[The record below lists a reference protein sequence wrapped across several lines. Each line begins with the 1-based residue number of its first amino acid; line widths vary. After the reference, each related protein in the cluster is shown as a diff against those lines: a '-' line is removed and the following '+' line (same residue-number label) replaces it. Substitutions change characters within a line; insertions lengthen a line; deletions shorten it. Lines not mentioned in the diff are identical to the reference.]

1 MKRACLFLSI
11 LLISTGLLNSQS
23 VTVRNFY
30 EISREQN
37 EYFNR
42 VGKDKPGYKQ
52 FKRWEWYY
60 STRLGGNGQLVDNHQ
75 LNQEAV
81 RRMSLSGA
89 GSTGLTNVTTGS
101 WSALG
106 PGFVNSADKGIGRAN
121 RIAFHPTN
129 PNILYVAGATGGLWI
144 SSDAGANWF
153 SYSEGIP
160 NMSLSGVAVD
170 YTNPNIIYILTGDA
184 DAAFSGARGQFA
196 YGKTSTG
203 VLKSYDGGFT
213 WHQTGLQW
221 GETGTGSYLGFKLM
235 MHPTNPQIL
244 LVATNDGIFRTTDG
258 GTTWTQS
265 NTGQVFYD
273 MEFQPSNSS
282 VVYASATA
290 SDSIRVFKST
300 NSGQTFTA
308 THAIDRVDDADG
320 NNAAN
325 RSALAVSPA
334 NSSYVYL
341 LTGPATANGEFHGV
355 FRSVDAGESFTLRT
369 NTPNILGGSSTG
381 SDNNHQERYDLAI
394 AVSPTNISQVACG
407 GIRLWTST
415 NGGSSFTWQDDNAS
429 ASSYYHPDI
438 HDLTYHPLNS
448 GILYMCGDGGIYRS
462 TDNGNNWTH
471 VNNNLQL
478 TQYYK
483 IAINPNSGLGSENVM
498 IGGTQ
503 DNGTNK
509 RSTGGGGTFS
519 QILGGDGMDCYIDP
533 DNASRYVA
541 SVQNGKF
548 YYSTDAGSSFELV
561 CDESSLSATLGIT
574 VNSNWVTPVSEITGN
589 STQFVMGYQPA
600 VLATR
605 INTGV
610 YAFTR
615 IGWSGRSFV
624 KTARGNANRIY
635 VGDNTYGGS
644 QQNLVKTSTDMGSN
658 WSDVYDANHA
668 GRPVTDLAFAPNNG
682 SRMWLTFGGYNATNK
697 VLYSGNGGDNG
708 GSWIDITGSLP
719 NVPVNCIVYDPNGT
733 SIDAIYIGTDI
744 GVFYRDNNLGDWI
757 PFSNGLPV
765 VEITDLEIH
774 STEGLLRAGTYGRGI
789 WETSLYSSCPANINL
804 NTSNTSIYMPYY
816 FQASQSISST
826 ALHFGAG
833 ANVYYKAGTELI
845 LSPGFIGSAQGGNTF
860 EAAVGPCGG
869 GVPNR
874 SAQRKRGVLID

>member
-1 MKRACLFLSI
+1 MKKVFLFCS
-11 LLISTGLLNSQS
+11 LLLVSTNLLYSQAG
-23 VTVRNFY
+23 TDRNFY

-37 EYFNR
+37 EYYNR

-60 STRLGGNGQLVDNHQ
+60 STRMGANGQLVDNQ
-75 LNQEAV
+75 RMNQQALRQMPLN
-81 RRMSLSGA
+81 RA
-89 GSTGLTNVTTGS
+89 GDPNMANVTTGS
-101 WSALG
+101 WTALG
-106 PGFVNSADKGIGRAN
+106 PGFVNSDDKGIGRAN
-121 RIAFHPTN
+121 RIAFHPSN

-144 SSDAGANWF
+144 TSDAGANWY

-184 DAAFSGARGQFA
+184 DAAFSGARGQFS
-196 YGKTSTG
+196 YGKTSSG

-221 GETGTGSYLGFKLM
+221 NETDDYLGYKLM
-235 MHPTNPQIL
+235 IHPSNPQIL
-244 LVATNDGIFRTTDG
+244 LVATNDGIFRTTNG
-258 GTTWTQS
+258 GDTWAQS
-265 NTGQVFYD
+265 NNGQVVYD
-273 MEFQPSNSS
+273 MEFHPSNSS
-282 VVYASATA
+282 IVYASATA

-308 THAIDRVDDADG
+308 THAIDRVNDADG
-320 NNAAN
+320 NNSAN

-341 LTGPATANGEFHGV
+341 LTGPATADGEFHGV
-355 FRSVDAGESFTLRT
+355 FRSVDAGESFAVRT
-369 NTPNILGGSSTG
+369 NTPNILGRSSTG
-381 SDNNHQERYDLAI
+381 SDREDQERYDLAI
-394 AVSPTNISQVACG
+394 AVSPVNANQVACG
-407 GIRLWTST
+407 GIKLWTST
-415 NGGSSFTWQDDNAS
+415 NGGSSFSWQDDYVNVA
-429 ASSYYHPDI
+429 SYYHADI

-448 GILYMCGDGGIYRS
+448 GILYMCGDGGVYRS

-483 IAINPNSGLGSENVM
+483 IAINPNSGLGTENVI

-509 RSTGGGGTFS
+509 RSTGGGGSFS

-533 DNASRYVA
+533 DNTNRYVA

-548 YYSTDAGSSFELV
+548 YYSADAGSSFEVV
-561 CDESSLSATLGIT
+561 CDEASLTNTLGVP
-574 VNSNWVTPVSEITGN
+574 VNANWVTPVSEITGN

-605 INTGV
+605 ISTGV

-615 IGWSGRSFV
+615 IGWSGRTFV
-624 KTARGNANRIY
+624 KTARGNADRIY
-635 VGDNTYGGS
+635 IGDNTYGGN
-644 QQNLVKTSTDMGSN
+644 QQNLVKTSINMGSS
-658 WSDVYDANHA
+658 WSDVYSGNHI

-697 VLYSGNGGDNG
+697 VLYSANGGDNG
-708 GSWIDITGSLP
+708 GSWTDITGSLP

-774 STEGLLRAGTYGRGI
+774 PTGLLRAGTYGRGI
-789 WETSLYSSCPANINL
+789 WETSLYSSCPLNITL
-804 NTSNTSIYMPYY
+804 NTGNTSIYMPYY
-816 FQASQSISST
+816 FQASQTISST
-826 ALHFGAG
+826 ALHFGNG

-874 SAQRKRGVLID
+874 SAQGKRGVLVVE

>member
-11 LLISTGLLNSQS
+11 LLISTGLLNSQ
-23 VTVRNFY
+23 TGTGRNFY

-369 NTPNILGGSSTG
+369 NTPNILGGSSIG

-509 RSTGGGGTFS
+509 RSTGGGGTF
-519 QILGGDGMDCYIDP
+519 
-533 DNASRYVA
+533 
-541 SVQNGKF
+541 F
-548 YYSTDAGSSFELV
+548 TD
-561 CDESSLSATLGIT
+561 
-574 VNSNWVTPVSEITGN
+574 TG
-589 STQFVMGYQPA
+589 
-600 VLATR
+600 R
-605 INTGV
+605 
-610 YAFTR
+610 
-615 IGWSGRSFV
+615 GR
-624 KTARGNANRIY
+624 
-635 VGDNTYGGS
+635 
-644 QQNLVKTSTDMGSN
+644 
-658 WSDVYDANHA
+658 
-668 GRPVTDLAFAPNNG
+668 
-682 SRMWLTFGGYNATNK
+682 
-697 VLYSGNGGDNG
+697 
-708 GSWIDITGSLP
+708 
-719 NVPVNCIVYDPNGT
+719 
-733 SIDAIYIGTDI
+733 
-744 GVFYRDNNLGDWI
+744 
-757 PFSNGLPV
+757 NGL
-765 VEITDLEIH
+765 
-774 STEGLLRAGTYGRGI
+774 
-789 WETSLYSSCPANINL
+789 
-804 NTSNTSIYMPYY
+804 
-816 FQASQSISST
+816 
-826 ALHFGAG
+826 LH
-833 ANVYYKAGTELI
+833 
-845 LSPGFIGSAQGGNTF
+845 
-860 EAAVGPCGG
+860 
-869 GVPNR
+869 
-874 SAQRKRGVLID
+874 

>member
-1 MKRACLFLSI
+1 MKRVFLFCS
-11 LLISTGLLNSQS
+11 LLLVSTNLLYSQAG
-23 VTVRNFY
+23 TGRNFY

-37 EYFNR
+37 DYYNR

-60 STRLGGNGQLVDNHQ
+60 STRMGANGQLVDNQ
-75 LNQEAV
+75 RMNQQALRQMPLN
-81 RRMSLSGA
+81 RA
-89 GSTGLTNVTTGS
+89 GDPNMANVTTGS
-101 WSALG
+101 WAALG
-106 PGFVNSADKGIGRAN
+106 PGFVNSDDKGIGRAN
-121 RIAFHPTN
+121 RIAFHPSN

-144 SSDAGANWF
+144 TSDAGANWY

-196 YGKTSTG
+196 YGKTSSG

-213 WHQTGLQW
+213 WHQTGLRW
-221 GETGTGSYLGFKLM
+221 NETDDYLGYKLM
-235 MHPTNPQIL
+235 IHPANPQIL
-244 LVATNDGIFRTTDG
+244 LVATNDGIFRTTNG
-258 GTTWTQS
+258 GDTWAQS
-265 NTGQVFYD
+265 NTGQVVYD
-273 MEFQPSNSS
+273 MEFHPSNSS
-282 VVYASATA
+282 IVYASATA

-300 NSGQTFTA
+300 NSGQTFIA
-308 THAIDRVDDADG
+308 THAIDRVVDADG

-325 RSALAVSPA
+325 RAALAVSPA

-341 LTGPATANGEFHGV
+341 LTGPATATGEFHGV

-381 SDNNHQERYDLAI
+381 SDSKDQERYDLAI
-394 AVSPTNISQVACG
+394 VVSPTNISQVACG

-415 NGGSSFTWQDDNAS
+415 NGGSSFSWQDDNAS
-429 ASSYYHPDI
+429 ALSYYHPDI

-448 GILYMCGDGGIYRS
+448 GILYMCGDGGVYRS

-483 IAINPNSGLGSENVM
+483 IAINPNSGLGAENVI

-509 RSTGGGGTFS
+509 RSTGGSGTFS

-533 DNASRYVA
+533 DNTNRYVA
-541 SVQNGKF
+541 SVQDGKF
-548 YYSTDAGSSFELV
+548 YYSADAGSSFEVV
-561 CDESSLSATLGIT
+561 CDEASLTNTLGVP
-574 VNSNWVTPVSEITGN
+574 VNANWVTPVSEITGN

-605 INTGV
+605 ISTGV

-615 IGWSGRSFV
+615 IGWSGRTFV
-624 KTARGNANRIY
+624 KTARGNASRIY
-635 VGDNTYGGS
+635 IGDNRYAGN

-658 WSDVYDANHA
+658 WSDVYSGNHS

-682 SRMWLTFGGYNATNK
+682 SRLWLTFGGYNATNK
-697 VLYSGNGGDNG
+697 VLYSANGGDNG
-708 GSWIDITGSLP
+708 GSWTDITGSLP

-757 PFSNGLPV
+757 PFNNGLPV

-774 STEGLLRAGTYGRGI
+774 PTGLLRAGTYGRGI
-789 WETSLYSSCPANINL
+789 WETSLYSSCPSNITL
-804 NTSNTSIYMPYY
+804 NTGNTSIYMPYY
-816 FQASQSISST
+816 FQASQTISST
-826 ALHFGAG
+826 ALHFGNG
-833 ANVYYKAGTELI
+833 ANVYYKAGAELI

-874 SAQRKRGVLID
+874 LSQVKRGVLIEE

>member
-1 MKRACLFLSI
+1 MKRVFLFCS
-11 LLISTGLLNSQS
+11 LLLVSTNLLYSQAG
-23 VTVRNFY
+23 TGRNFY

-37 EYFNR
+37 DYYNR

-60 STRLGGNGQLVDNHQ
+60 STRMGANGQLVDNQ
-75 LNQEAV
+75 RMNQQALRQMPLN
-81 RRMSLSGA
+81 RA
-89 GSTGLTNVTTGS
+89 GEPNMVNVTTGS
-101 WSALG
+101 WAALG
-106 PGFVNSADKGIGRAN
+106 PGFVNSDDKGIGRAN
-121 RIAFHPTN
+121 RIAFHPSN

-144 SSDAGANWF
+144 TSDAGANWY

-196 YGKTSTG
+196 YGKTSSG

-213 WHQTGLQW
+213 WHQTGLRW
-221 GETGTGSYLGFKLM
+221 NETDDYLGYKLM
-235 MHPTNPQIL
+235 IHPANPQIL
-244 LVATNDGIFRTTDG
+244 LVATNDGIFRTTNG
-258 GTTWTQS
+258 GDTWAQS
-265 NTGQVFYD
+265 NTGQVVYD
-273 MEFQPSNSS
+273 MEFHPSNSS
-282 VVYASATA
+282 IVYASATA

-300 NSGQTFTA
+300 NSGQTFIA
-308 THAIDRVDDADG
+308 THAIDRVVDADG

-325 RSALAVSPA
+325 RAALAVSPA

-341 LTGPATANGEFHGV
+341 LTGPATATGEFHGV

-369 NTPNILGGSSTG
+369 NTPNILGRSSTG
-381 SDNNHQERYDLAI
+381 ADAEDQEYYDLAVAI
-394 AVSPTNISQVACG
+394 SPTNINIVACG
-407 GIRLWTST
+407 GIKLWTST
-415 NGGSSFTWQDDNAS
+415 NGGSSFSWQDDYVNVA
-429 ASSYYHPDI
+429 SYYHADI

-448 GILYMCGDGGIYRS
+448 GILYMCGDGGVYRS

-483 IAINPNSGLGSENVM
+483 IAINPNSGVGAENVI

-509 RSTGGGGTFS
+509 RSTGGSGTFS

-533 DNASRYVA
+533 DNTNRYVA
-541 SVQNGKF
+541 SVQDGKF
-548 YYSTDAGSSFELV
+548 YYSADAGSSFEVV
-561 CDESSLSATLGIT
+561 CDEASLTNTLGVP
-574 VNSNWVTPVSEITGN
+574 VNANWVTPVSEITGN

-605 INTGV
+605 ISTGV

-615 IGWSGRSFV
+615 IGWSGRTFV
-624 KTARGNANRIY
+624 KTARGNASRIY
-635 VGDNTYGGS
+635 IGDNRYAGN

-658 WSDVYDANHA
+658 WSDVYSGNHS

-697 VLYSGNGGDNG
+697 VLYSANGGDNG
-708 GSWIDITGSLP
+708 GSWTDITGSLP

-757 PFSNGLPV
+757 PFNNGLPV

-774 STEGLLRAGTYGRGI
+774 PTGLLRAGTYGRGI
-789 WETSLYSSCPANINL
+789 WETSLYSSCPSNITL
-804 NTSNTSIYMPYY
+804 NTGNTSIYMPYY
-816 FQASQSISST
+816 FQASQTISST
-826 ALHFGAG
+826 ALHFGNG

-874 SAQRKRGVLID
+874 LAQGKRGILID

>member
-1 MKRACLFLSI
+1 MKRVFLFCS
-11 LLISTGLLNSQS
+11 LLLVSTNLLYSQAG
-23 VTVRNFY
+23 TGRNFY

-37 EYFNR
+37 DYYNR

-60 STRLGGNGQLVDNHQ
+60 STRMGANGQLVDNQ
-75 LNQEAV
+75 RMNQQALRQMPLN
-81 RRMSLSGA
+81 RA
-89 GSTGLTNVTTGS
+89 GDPNMANVTTGS
-101 WSALG
+101 WAALG
-106 PGFVNSADKGIGRAN
+106 PGFVNSDDKGIGRAN
-121 RIAFHPTN
+121 RIAFHPSN

-144 SSDAGANWF
+144 TSDAGANWY

-196 YGKTSTG
+196 YGKTSSG

-213 WHQTGLQW
+213 WHQTGLRW
-221 GETGTGSYLGFKLM
+221 NETDDYLGYKLM
-235 MHPTNPQIL
+235 IHPANPQIL
-244 LVATNDGIFRTTDG
+244 LVATNDGIFRTTNG
-258 GTTWTQS
+258 GDTWAQS
-265 NTGQVFYD
+265 NTGQVVYD
-273 MEFQPSNSS
+273 MEFHPSNSS
-282 VVYASATA
+282 IVYASATA

-300 NSGQTFTA
+300 NSGQTFIA
-308 THAIDRVDDADG
+308 THAIDMVVDADG

-325 RSALAVSPA
+325 RAALAVSPA

-341 LTGPATANGEFHGV
+341 LTGPATATGEFHGV

-369 NTPNILGGSSTG
+369 NTPNILGRSSTG
-381 SDNNHQERYDLAI
+381 ADAEDQEYYDLAVAI
-394 AVSPTNISQVACG
+394 SPTNINIVACG
-407 GIRLWTST
+407 GIKLWTST
-415 NGGSSFTWQDDNAS
+415 NGGSSFSWQDDYVNVA
-429 ASSYYHPDI
+429 SYYHADI

-448 GILYMCGDGGIYRS
+448 GILYMCGDGGVYRS

-483 IAINPNSGLGSENVM
+483 IAINPNSGVGAENVI

-509 RSTGGGGTFS
+509 RSTGGSGTFS

-533 DNASRYVA
+533 DNTNRYVA
-541 SVQNGKF
+541 SVQDGKF
-548 YYSTDAGSSFELV
+548 YYSADAGSSFEVV
-561 CDESSLSATLGIT
+561 CDEASLTNTLGVP
-574 VNSNWVTPVSEITGN
+574 VNANWVTPVSEITGN

-605 INTGV
+605 ISTGV

-615 IGWSGRSFV
+615 IGWSGRTFV
-624 KTARGNANRIY
+624 KTARGNASRIY
-635 VGDNTYGGS
+635 IGDNRYAGN

-658 WSDVYDANHA
+658 WSDVYSGNHS

-697 VLYSGNGGDNG
+697 VLYSANGGDNG
-708 GSWIDITGSLP
+708 GSWTDITGSLP

-757 PFSNGLPV
+757 PFNNGLPV

-774 STEGLLRAGTYGRGI
+774 PTGLLRAGTYGRGI
-789 WETSLYSSCPANINL
+789 WETSLYSSCPSNITL
-804 NTSNTSIYMPYY
+804 NTGNTSIYMPYY
-816 FQASQSISST
+816 FQASQTISST
-826 ALHFGAG
+826 ALHFGNG

-874 SAQRKRGVLID
+874 LAQGKRGILID

>member
-1 MKRACLFLSI
+1 MKRVFLFCS
-11 LLISTGLLNSQS
+11 LLLVSTNLLYSQAG
-23 VTVRNFY
+23 TGRNFY

-37 EYFNR
+37 DYYNR

-60 STRLGGNGQLVDNHQ
+60 STRMGANGQLVDNQ
-75 LNQEAV
+75 RMNQQALRQMPLN
-81 RRMSLSGA
+81 RA
-89 GSTGLTNVTTGS
+89 GEPNMVNVTTGS
-101 WSALG
+101 WAALG
-106 PGFVNSADKGIGRAN
+106 PGFVNSDDKGIGRAN
-121 RIAFHPTN
+121 RIAFHPSN

-144 SSDAGANWF
+144 TSDAGANWY

-196 YGKTSTG
+196 YGKTSSG

-213 WHQTGLQW
+213 WHQTGLRW
-221 GETGTGSYLGFKLM
+221 NETDDYLGYKLM
-235 MHPTNPQIL
+235 IHPANPQIL
-244 LVATNDGIFRTTDG
+244 LVATNDGIFRTTNG
-258 GTTWTQS
+258 GDTWAQS
-265 NTGQVFYD
+265 NTGQVVYD
-273 MEFQPSNSS
+273 MEFHPSNSS
-282 VVYASATA
+282 IVYASATA

-300 NSGQTFTA
+300 NSGQTFIA
-308 THAIDRVDDADG
+308 THAIDRVVDADG

-325 RSALAVSPA
+325 RAALAVSPA

-341 LTGPATANGEFHGV
+341 LTGPATATGEFHGV

-369 NTPNILGGSSTG
+369 NTPNILGRSSTG
-381 SDNNHQERYDLAI
+381 ADAEDQEYYDLAVAI
-394 AVSPTNISQVACG
+394 SPTNINIVACG
-407 GIRLWTST
+407 GIKLWTST
-415 NGGSSFTWQDDNAS
+415 NGGSSFSWQDDYVNVA
-429 ASSYYHPDI
+429 SYYHADI

-448 GILYMCGDGGIYRS
+448 GILYMCGDGGVYRS

-483 IAINPNSGLGSENVM
+483 IAINPNSGLGAENVI

-509 RSTGGGGTFS
+509 RSTGGSGTFS

-533 DNASRYVA
+533 DNTNRYVA
-541 SVQNGKF
+541 SVQDGKF
-548 YYSTDAGSSFELV
+548 YYSADAGSSFEVV
-561 CDESSLSATLGIT
+561 CDEASLTNTLGVP
-574 VNSNWVTPVSEITGN
+574 VNANWVTPVSEITGN

-605 INTGV
+605 ISTGV

-615 IGWSGRSFV
+615 IGWSGRTFV
-624 KTARGNANRIY
+624 KTARGNASRIY
-635 VGDNTYGGS
+635 IGDNRYAGN

-658 WSDVYDANHA
+658 WSDVYSGNHS

-697 VLYSGNGGDNG
+697 VLYSANGGDNG
-708 GSWIDITGSLP
+708 GSWTDITGSLP

-757 PFSNGLPV
+757 PFNNGLPV

-774 STEGLLRAGTYGRGI
+774 PTGLLRAGTYGRGI
-789 WETSLYSSCPANINL
+789 WETSLYSSCPSNITL
-804 NTSNTSIYMPYY
+804 NTGNTSIYMPYY
-816 FQASQSISST
+816 FQASQTISST
-826 ALHFGAG
+826 ALHFGNG

-874 SAQRKRGVLID
+874 LAQGKRGILID

>member
-11 LLISTGLLNSQS
+11 LLMSTSLLYSQ
-23 VTVRNFY
+23 TGTGRNFY

-37 EYFNR
+37 EYYNR

-75 LNQEAV
+75 LNQQAV
-81 RRMSLSGA
+81 RRMSLSSA
-89 GSTGLTNVTTGS
+89 GSAGLTNVTTGS

-129 PNILYVAGATGGLWI
+129 PNVLYVAGATGGLWI

-213 WHQTGLQW
+213 WHQTGLKW
-221 GETGTGSYLGFKLM
+221 GETATGNYLGYKLM
-235 MHPTNPQIL
+235 MHPANPQIL

-258 GTTWTQS
+258 GNTWTQS
-265 NTGQVFYD
+265 NNSQVVYD
-273 MEFQPSNSS
+273 MEFHPSNSS
-282 VVYASATA
+282 IVYASATA

-308 THAIDRVDDADG
+308 THAIDRENDANG
-320 NNAAN
+320 NSSAN
-325 RSALAVSPA
+325 RSALAVSAA

-341 LTGPATANGEFHGV
+341 LTGPATATGEFHGV
-355 FRSVDAGESFTLRT
+355 FRSVDAGETFTLRT

-381 SDNNHQERYDLAI
+381 SDSKDQEGYDLAI
-394 AVSPTNISQVACG
+394 AVSPTNINQVACG

-415 NGGSSFTWQDDNAS
+415 NGGSSFSWQDDNAS
-429 ASSYYHPDI
+429 AFSYYHPDI

-448 GILYMCGDGGIYRS
+448 GILYMCGDGGVYRS

-483 IAINPNSGLGSENVM
+483 ISINPNSGLGAENVI

-519 QILGGDGMDCYIDP
+519 QILGADGMDCYIDP
-533 DNASRYVA
+533 DNANRYVA

-548 YYSTDAGSSFELV
+548 YYSTDAGSSFEVV
-561 CDESSLSATLGIT
+561 CDDSSLSSILGLP
-574 VNSNWVTPVSEITGN
+574 VNSAWVTPVSEITGG

-605 INTGV
+605 ISAGV
-610 YAFTR
+610 YGFTR
-615 IGWSGRSFV
+615 IGWSGRTFV

-635 VGDNTYGGS
+635 VGDNSYGGN

-658 WSDVYDANHA
+658 WSDVYNANHS

-708 GSWIDITGSLP
+708 GSWTDITGSLP

-774 STEGLLRAGTYGRGI
+774 PTGLLRAGTYGRGI
-789 WETSLYSSCPANINL
+789 WETSLYSSCPTNINL

-816 FQASQSISST
+816 FQASQTISST
-826 ALHFGAG
+826 AFHFGSG

-874 SAQRKRGVLID
+874 SAQMKRGVLVD